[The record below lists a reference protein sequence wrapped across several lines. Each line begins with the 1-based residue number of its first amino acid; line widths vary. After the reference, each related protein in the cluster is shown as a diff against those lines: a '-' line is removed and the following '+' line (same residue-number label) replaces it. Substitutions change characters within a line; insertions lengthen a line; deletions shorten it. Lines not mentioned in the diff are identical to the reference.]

1 MTPRALLFIVDMTVL
16 GMGIAVVERLMFI
29 FLLND
34 LKVRM
39 RLFTWRMCSA
49 GLQNKLLLRVSQSQY
64 RLLM

>member
-39 RLFTWRMCSA
+39 RLFT
-49 GLQNKLLLRVSQSQY
+49 
-64 RLLM
+64 